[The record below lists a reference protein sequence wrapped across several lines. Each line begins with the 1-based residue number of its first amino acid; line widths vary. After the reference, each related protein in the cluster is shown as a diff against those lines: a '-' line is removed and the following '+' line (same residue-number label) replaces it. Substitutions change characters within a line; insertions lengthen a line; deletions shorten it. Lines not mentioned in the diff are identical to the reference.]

1 MKTRSKILMALGGA
15 AMLAVASVSLAQES
29 PVVAQARASGGVG
42 EQLDGYLGFARA
54 PSSDVKAAVD
64 AINIKRRAIYTDI
77 AAKQNATVQE
87 VATARGCE
95 QLATRVKP
103 GEAYSINGAWAVR
116 GAGPIS
122 LPAVC
127 G

>member
-1 MKTRSKILMALGGA
+1 MKKIATIMAGA
-15 AMLAVASVSLAQES
+15 ALFALAGLAVAQEA
-29 PVVAQARASGGVG
+29 PAVAQAKSAGIVG
-42 EQLDGYLGFARA
+42 EQLDGYLGFAKS
-54 PSSDVKAAVD
+54 PSPDVKAAVD

-95 QLATRVKP
+95 QLATRVRQ
-103 GEAYSINGAWAVR
+103 GEAYGINGAWAVK
-116 GAGPIS
+116 GAAPIT